1 MNKNTLKDYL
11 RQIFAEGGDPGAGD
25 PEGGKGG
32 EPGADDK
39 GGKGGTAEPD
49 NKDTKK
55 YSDADVDEI
64 INKKFAKWQKEQE
77 KKISEAEKLAGMN
90 AQEKAEHERD
100 KLQKELDELKRA
112 NSVAEME
119 KTARTMLRDDGV
131 NVPDEVVS
139 SLIAED
145 ADNTKA
151 KVEAFSKAF
160 KEAVQ
165 TAVKDALKGKAPATG
180 KSGSTLTKAD
190 ILKIANRAERQKA
203 IAEHIDLFQ

>member
-1 MNKNTLKDYL
+1 MEFKDYL
-11 RQIFAEGGDPGAGD
+11 RQIFAEDGGSDGADDKGA
-25 PEGGKGG
+25 KGG
-32 EPGADDK
+32 NPGADDK
-39 GGKGGTAEPD
+39 GGNNGNAEPD
-49 NKDTKK
+49 KDTKK
-55 YSDADVDEI
+55 YSDAEVDEI

-100 KLQKELDELKRA
+100 TLQKELDELKRA
-112 NSVAEME
+112 NSIAEME
-119 KTARTMLRDDGV
+119 KTARTMLHDDGV

-139 SLIAED
+139 SLIADD

-180 KSGSTLTKAD
+180 KGGSTLTKAD

>member
-1 MNKNTLKDYL
+1 MELKDYL
-11 RQIFAEGGDPGAGD
+11 RQIFAEDGGNDGNDDKGA
-25 PEGGKGG
+25 KGG
-32 EPGADDK
+32 NPGADDK
-39 GGKGGTAEPD
+39 GGNNGKAEPD
-49 NKDTKK
+49 SKDTKK

-100 KLQKELDELKRA
+100 VLQKELDELKRA
-112 NSVAEME
+112 NSIAEME
-119 KTARTMLRDDGV
+119 KTARTMLCDDGV

-151 KVEAFSKAF
+151 KVEAFSKVF

-165 TAVKDALKGKAPATG
+165 AAVKDALKGKAPATG
-180 KSGSTLTKAD
+180 KGGSTLTKAD
-190 ILKIANRAERQKA
+190 ILKITNRAERQKA

>member
-1 MNKNTLKDYL
+1 MEFKDYL
-11 RQIFAEGGDPGAGD
+11 RQIFAEDGGNDGND
-25 PEGGKGG
+25 DKGG
-32 EPGADDK
+32 NPGADDK
-39 GGKGGTAEPD
+39 GG

-55 YSDADVDEI
+55 YSDAEVDEI

-77 KKISEAEKLAGMN
+77 RKISEAEKLAGMN

-100 KLQKELDELKRA
+100 TLQKELDALKRA
-112 NSVAEME
+112 NSIAEME
-119 KTARTMLRDDGV
+119 KTARTMLHDDGV

-139 SLIAED
+139 SLIADD

-180 KSGSTLTKAD
+180 KGGSTLTKAD

-203 IAEHIDLFQ
+203 IAEHIELFQ

>member
-1 MNKNTLKDYL
+1 MNFRDYL
-11 RQIFAEGGDPGAGD
+11 RQIFAEDGGNDGNDDKGA
-25 PEGGKGG
+25 KGG
-32 EPGADDK
+32 NPGADDK
-39 GGKGGTAEPD
+39 GGNNGKAEPD
-49 NKDTKK
+49 SKDTKK

-100 KLQKELDELKRA
+100 TLQKELDELKRA
-112 NSVAEME
+112 NSIAEME
-119 KTARTMLRDDGV
+119 KTARTMLHDDGV

-151 KVEAFSKAF
+151 KVEAFSKVF

-165 TAVKDALKGKAPATG
+165 AAVKDALKGKAPATG
-180 KSGSTLTKAD
+180 KGGSTLTKAD
-190 ILKIANRAERQKA
+190 ILKITNRAERQKA

>member
-11 RQIFAEGGDPGAGD
+11 RQLFAEGGDPGAGD
-25 PEGGKGG
+25 PEGGD
-32 EPGADDK
+32 PGADDK
-39 GGKGGTAEPD
+39 GGKGGNAEPD

-55 YSDADVDEI
+55 YSDADVDDI
-64 INKKFAKWQKEQE
+64 IYKMFAMWQKEQE
-77 KKISEAEKLAGMN
+77 IKISEAEKLAGMN

-100 KLQKELDELKRA
+100 TLQKELDELKRA
-112 NSVAEME
+112 NSIAEME

-165 TAVKDALKGKAPATG
+165 TAVKEALKGKAPATG
-180 KSGSTLTKAD
+180 KGGSTLTKAD

>member
-1 MNKNTLKDYL
+1 MKFKDYL
-11 RQIFAEGGDPGAGD
+11 RQIFAEGGDPGANDPQGGD
-25 PEGGKGG
+25 P
-32 EPGADDK
+32 GANDK
-39 GGKGGTAEPD
+39 GGKGGNAEPD

-100 KLQKELDELKRA
+100 KLQKELDDLKRA

-119 KTARTMLRDDGV
+119 KTARAMLRDDGV
-131 NVPDEVVS
+131 TVPDEVVS

-145 ADNTKA
+145 ADTTKT

-160 KEAVQ
+160 KEAIQ

-180 KSGSTLTKAD
+180 KGGSTLTKAD
-190 ILKIANRAERQKA
+190 ILKITNRAERQKA

>member
-1 MNKNTLKDYL
+1 MEFKDYL
-11 RQIFAEGGDPGAGD
+11 RQIFAEDGGNDGADD
-25 PEGGKGG
+25 PEGGKSG

-39 GGKGGTAEPD
+39 GGNNGTAEPD
-49 NKDTKK
+49 GKETKK
-55 YSDADVDEI
+55 YSDAEVDEI

-100 KLQKELDELKRA
+100 TLQKELDELKRA
-112 NSVAEME
+112 NSIAEME

-145 ADNTKA
+145 ADSTKT

-180 KSGSTLTKAD
+180 KGGSTLTKAD

>member
-1 MNKNTLKDYL
+1 MEFKDYL
-11 RQIFAEGGDPGAGD
+11 RQIFAEDGGNDGND
-25 PEGGKGG
+25 DKGG
-32 EPGADDK
+32 NPGADDK
-39 GGKGGTAEPD
+39 GGNNG
-49 NKDTKK
+49 KDTKK

-100 KLQKELDELKRA
+100 TLQKELDELKRA
-112 NSVAEME
+112 NSIAEME
-119 KTARTMLRDDGV
+119 KTARTMLHDDGV

-145 ADNTKA
+145 ADSTKT

-165 TAVKDALKGKAPATG
+165 KAVKDALKGKAPATG
-180 KSGSTLTKAD
+180 KGGSTLTKAD
-190 ILKIANRAERQKA
+190 ILKITNRAERQKA

>member
-1 MNKNTLKDYL
+1 MEFKDYL
-11 RQIFAEGGDPGAGD
+11 RQIFAEDGGNDGADDKGA
-25 PEGGKGG
+25 KGG
-32 EPGADDK
+32 NPGADDK
-39 GGKGGTAEPD
+39 GGKNGNAEPD
-49 NKDTKK
+49 SNGTKK

-77 KKISEAEKLAGMN
+77 KKISEAEKLAGCGMN

-100 KLQKELDELKRA
+100 KLQKELDELKHA
-112 NSVAEME
+112 NTIAEME

-139 SLIAED
+139 SLIADD

-180 KSGSTLTKAD
+180 KGGSTLTKAD
-190 ILKIANRAERQKA
+190 ILKITNRAERQKA

>member
-11 RQIFAEGGDPGAGD
+11 RQIFAEDGGND
-25 PEGGKGG
+25 PEGGKSG

-112 NSVAEME
+112 NSIAEME

-165 TAVKDALKGKAPATG
+165 DAVKEALKGKAPSTG
-180 KSGSTLTKAD
+180 KGGSTLTKAD

-203 IAEHIDLFQ
+203 ITEHIELFQ

>member
-1 MNKNTLKDYL
+1 MEFKDYL
-11 RQIFAEGGDPGAGD
+11 RQIFAEDGGSDGNDDKGA
-25 PEGGKGG
+25 KGG

-39 GGKGGTAEPD
+39 GGKNDGAEPD
-49 NKDTKK
+49 SKGTKK
-55 YSDADVDEI
+55 YSDAEVDEI

-77 KKISEAEKLAGMN
+77 RKISEAEKLAGMN

-100 KLQKELDELKRA
+100 TLQKELDELKRA
-112 NSVAEME
+112 NSIAEME
-119 KTARTMLRDDGV
+119 KTARTMLHDDGV

-139 SLIAED
+139 CLIADD

-180 KSGSTLTKAD
+180 KGGSTLTKAD

>member
-1 MNKNTLKDYL
+1 MEFKDYL
-11 RQIFAEGGDPGAGD
+11 RQIFAEDGGNDGNDGND
-25 PEGGKGG
+25 DKGG
-32 EPGADDK
+32 NPGADDK
-39 GGKGGTAEPD
+39 GGKNGNAEPD
-49 NKDTKK
+49 DKDTKK
-55 YSDADVDEI
+55 YTDADVDEI

-100 KLQKELDELKRA
+100 TLQKELDELKHA
-112 NSVAEME
+112 NSIAEME
-119 KTARTMLRDDGV
+119 KTARTMLHDDGV

-145 ADNTKA
+145 ADSTKA

-165 TAVKDALKGKAPATG
+165 IAVKDALKGKAPATG
-180 KSGSTLTKAD
+180 KGGSTLTKAD

>member
-1 MNKNTLKDYL
+1 MEFKDYL
-11 RQIFAEGGDPGAGD
+11 RQIFAEDGGNDGNDDNGA
-25 PEGGKGG
+25 KGG
-32 EPGADDK
+32 EPGADGK
-39 GGKGGTAEPD
+39 GGKNGNAEPD
-49 NKDTKK
+49 NKDAKK
-55 YSDADVDEI
+55 YSDAEVDEI

-100 KLQKELDELKRA
+100 TLQKELDELKRA
-112 NSVAEME
+112 NSIAEME
-119 KTARTMLRDDGV
+119 KTARTMLHDDGV
-131 NVPDEVVS
+131 NVPDEVLS
-139 SLIAED
+139 SLIADD

-180 KSGSTLTKAD
+180 KGGSTLTKAD

>member
-1 MNKNTLKDYL
+1 MNYKDYL
-11 RQIFAEGGDPGAGD
+11 RQIFAEDGGSEGNDDKGA
-25 PEGGKGG
+25 KGG
-32 EPGADDK
+32 NPGADDK
-39 GGKGGTAEPD
+39 GGNNGKAEPD
-49 NKDTKK
+49 SNGTKK
-55 YSDADVDEI
+55 YSDAEVDEI

-100 KLQKELDELKRA
+100 TLQKELDELKRA
-112 NSVAEME
+112 NSIAEME
-119 KTARTMLRDDGV
+119 KTARTMLHDDGV

-139 SLIAED
+139 CLIADD

-165 TAVKDALKGKAPATG
+165 KAVKDALKGKAPATG
-180 KSGSTLTKAD
+180 KGGSTLTKAD
-190 ILKIANRAERQKA
+190 ILKITNRAERQKA

>member
-25 PEGGKGG
+25 PEGGD
-32 EPGADDK
+32 PWADDK
-39 GGKGGTAEPD
+39 GGKGGNAEPD

-190 ILKIANRAERQKA
+190 ILKITNRAERQKA
-203 IAEHIDLFQ
+203 IAEHIELFQ

>member
-1 MNKNTLKDYL
+1 MEFKDYL
-11 RQIFAEGGDPGAGD
+11 RQIFAEDGGNDGND
-25 PEGGKGG
+25 DKGG
-32 EPGADDK
+32 NPGADDK
-39 GGKGGTAEPD
+39 GGNNGTAEPD
-49 NKDTKK
+49 SNGTKK
-55 YSDADVDEI
+55 YSDAEVDEI

-77 KKISEAEKLAGMN
+77 RKISEAEKLAGMN

-100 KLQKELDELKRA
+100 TLQEELDKLKRA
-112 NSVAEME
+112 NSIAEME
-119 KTARTMLRDDGV
+119 KTARTMLHDDGV

-139 SLIAED
+139 CLIADD
-145 ADNTKA
+145 ADNTKT

-180 KSGSTLTKAD
+180 KGGSTLTKAD

>member
-11 RQIFAEGGDPGAGD
+11 RQLFAEDGGNDGADDKGAKGGD
-25 PEGGKGG
+25 
-32 EPGADDK
+32 PGADDK
-39 GGKGGTAEPD
+39 GGNNGKAEPD
-49 NKDTKK
+49 NKYTKK

-100 KLQKELDELKRA
+100 TLQKELDELKRA
-112 NSVAEME
+112 NSIAEME
-119 KTARTMLRDDGV
+119 KTARTMLHDDGV

-139 SLIAED
+139 SLIADD

-180 KSGSTLTKAD
+180 KGGSTLTKAD

>member
-1 MNKNTLKDYL
+1 MEFKDYL
-11 RQIFAEGGDPGAGD
+11 RQIFAEDGGSDGNDDKGA
-25 PEGGKGG
+25 KGG
-32 EPGADDK
+32 NPGADDK
-39 GGKGGTAEPD
+39 GGNNGKAEPD
-49 NKDTKK
+49 NKDAKK
-55 YSDADVDEI
+55 YSDADVDNI

-77 KKISEAEKLAGMN
+77 RKISEAEKLAGMN

-100 KLQKELDELKRA
+100 TLQKELDELKRA
-112 NSVAEME
+112 NSIAEME
-119 KTARTMLRDDGV
+119 KTARTMLHDDGV

-139 SLIAED
+139 SLIADD

-180 KSGSTLTKAD
+180 KGGSTLTKAD

>member
-1 MNKNTLKDYL
+1 MEFKDYL
-11 RQIFAEGGDPGAGD
+11 RQIFAEDGGSDGND
-25 PEGGKGG
+25 DKGG
-32 EPGADDK
+32 NPGADDK
-39 GGKGGTAEPD
+39 GGNNGNAEPD
-49 NKDTKK
+49 SKDTKK

-100 KLQKELDELKRA
+100 TLQKELDALKRA
-112 NSVAEME
+112 NSIAEME
-119 KTARTMLRDDGV
+119 KTARTMLHDDGV

-139 SLIAED
+139 SLIADD

-165 TAVKDALKGKAPATG
+165 KVVKDALKGKAPATG
-180 KSGSTLTKAD
+180 KGGSTLTKAD
-190 ILKIANRAERQKA
+190 ILKITNRAERQKA

>member
-1 MNKNTLKDYL
+1 MEFKDYL
-11 RQIFAEGGDPGAGD
+11 RQIFAEDGGSDGADDNGA
-25 PEGGKGG
+25 KGG
-32 EPGADDK
+32 NPGAD
-39 GGKGGTAEPD
+39 GKAEPD
-49 NKDTKK
+49 SKDTKK

-100 KLQKELDELKRA
+100 TLQKELDGLKRA
-112 NSVAEME
+112 NSIAEME
-119 KTARTMLRDDGV
+119 KTARTMLHDDGV

-180 KSGSTLTKAD
+180 KGGSTLTKAD

-203 IAEHIDLFQ
+203 IAEHIELFQ

>member
-1 MNKNTLKDYL
+1 MEFKDYL
-11 RQIFAEGGDPGAGD
+11 RQIFAEDGGNDGNDDKGAN
-25 PEGGKGG
+25 GGN
-32 EPGADDK
+32 PGADDK
-39 GGKGGTAEPD
+39 GGNDDGAEHDDCP
-49 NKDTKK
+49 DTKK
-55 YSDADVDEI
+55 YSDAEVDEI

-100 KLQKELDELKRA
+100 TLQKELDELKRA
-112 NSVAEME
+112 NSIAEME

-145 ADNTKA
+145 ADSTKT

-190 ILKIANRAERQKA
+190 ILKITNRAERQKA

>member
-1 MNKNTLKDYL
+1 MELKDYL
-11 RQIFAEGGDPGAGD
+11 RQIFAEDGGNDGND
-25 PEGGKGG
+25 DNGGN
-32 EPGADDK
+32 PGADDK
-39 GGKGGTAEPD
+39 GGNNG
-49 NKDTKK
+49 KDTKK

-100 KLQKELDELKRA
+100 TLQKELDELKRA
-112 NSVAEME
+112 NSIAEME
-119 KTARTMLRDDGV
+119 KTARTMLHDDGV

-139 SLIAED
+139 SLIADD

-180 KSGSTLTKAD
+180 KGGSTLTKAD

>member
-1 MNKNTLKDYL
+1 MEFKDYL
-11 RQIFAEGGDPGAGD
+11 RQIFAEDGGNDGAD
-25 PEGGKGG
+25 DKGG
-32 EPGADDK
+32 NPGADDK
-39 GGKGGTAEPD
+39 GGKNGNAEPD
-49 NKDTKK
+49 DKDTKK
-55 YSDADVDEI
+55 YTDAEVDEI
-64 INKKFAKWQKEQE
+64 INRKFAKWQKEQE

-100 KLQKELDELKRA
+100 TLQKELDELKRA
-112 NSVAEME
+112 NNIAEME
-119 KTARTMLRDDGV
+119 KTARTMLHDDGV

-139 SLIAED
+139 SLIADD

-180 KSGSTLTKAD
+180 KGGSTLTKAD

>member
-1 MNKNTLKDYL
+1 MEFKDYL
-11 RQIFAEGGDPGAGD
+11 RQIFAEDGGSDGADDKGA
-25 PEGGKGG
+25 KGG
-32 EPGADDK
+32 NPGADDK
-39 GGKGGTAEPD
+39 GGNNGNAEPD
-49 NKDTKK
+49 SKK
-55 YSDADVDEI
+55 YSDAEVDEI

-77 KKISEAEKLAGMN
+77 RKISEAEKLAGMN

-100 KLQKELDELKRA
+100 TLQKELDELKRA
-112 NSVAEME
+112 NSIAEME
-119 KTARTMLRDDGV
+119 KTARTMLHDDGV

-139 SLIAED
+139 SLIADD

-180 KSGSTLTKAD
+180 KGGSTLTKAD

>member
-1 MNKNTLKDYL
+1 MEFKDYF
-11 RQIFAEGGDPGAGD
+11 RQIFAEDGGSDGNDDKGA
-25 PEGGKGG
+25 KGG
-32 EPGADDK
+32 NPGADDK
-39 GGKGGTAEPD
+39 GGNNGKAEPD

-55 YSDADVDEI
+55 YSDADVDNI

-77 KKISEAEKLAGMN
+77 RKISEAEKLAGMN

-100 KLQKELDELKRA
+100 TLQKELDELKRA
-112 NSVAEME
+112 NSIAEME
-119 KTARTMLRDDGV
+119 KTARTMLHDDGV

-139 SLIAED
+139 CLIAED
-145 ADNTKA
+145 ADSTKT

-165 TAVKDALKGKAPATG
+165 AAVKDALKGKAPATG
-180 KSGSTLTKAD
+180 KGGSTLTKAD

>member
-1 MNKNTLKDYL
+1 MEFKDYL
-11 RQIFAEGGDPGAGD
+11 RQIFAEDGGNDRADDNGA
-25 PEGGKGG
+25 KGG
-32 EPGADDK
+32 NSGADDK
-39 GGKGGTAEPD
+39 GGNNGTAEPD
-49 NKDTKK
+49 SKDGKDTKK

-100 KLQKELDELKRA
+100 TLQKELDELKRA
-112 NSVAEME
+112 NSIAEME
-119 KTARTMLRDDGV
+119 KTARTMLHDDGV

-139 SLIAED
+139 SLIADD

-180 KSGSTLTKAD
+180 KGGSTLTKAD

>member
-1 MNKNTLKDYL
+1 MEFKDYL
-11 RQIFAEGGDPGAGD
+11 KQIFAEDGGSDGNDDKGA
-25 PEGGKGG
+25 KGG
-32 EPGADDK
+32 NPGADDK
-39 GGKGGTAEPD
+39 GGKNGNAEPD
-49 NKDTKK
+49 KDTKK

-100 KLQKELDELKRA
+100 KLQKELDELKHA
-112 NSVAEME
+112 NTIAELE
-119 KTARTMLRDDGV
+119 KTARAMLRDDGV

-145 ADNTKA
+145 ADNTKT

-165 TAVKDALKGKAPATG
+165 DAVKEALKGKAPATG
-180 KSGSTLTKAD
+180 KGGSTLTKAD
-190 ILKIANRAERQKA
+190 ILKITNRAERQKA

>member
-1 MNKNTLKDYL
+1 MEFKDYL
-11 RQIFAEGGDPGAGD
+11 RQIFAEDGGSDGADDKGA
-25 PEGGKGG
+25 KGG
-32 EPGADDK
+32 NPGADDK
-39 GGKGGTAEPD
+39 GGNNGKAEPD
-49 NKDTKK
+49 SNGTKK
-55 YSDADVDEI
+55 YSDAEVDEI

-77 KKISEAEKLAGMN
+77 RKISEAEKLAGMN

-100 KLQKELDELKRA
+100 TLQKELDDLKRA
-112 NSVAEME
+112 NSIAEME
-119 KTARTMLRDDGV
+119 KTARTMLHDDGV

-139 SLIAED
+139 SLIADD
-145 ADNTKA
+145 ADNTKT

-180 KSGSTLTKAD
+180 KGGSTLTKAD

>member
-1 MNKNTLKDYL
+1 MEFKNYL
-11 RQIFAEGGDPGAGD
+11 RQIFAEDGGNDGADDKGA
-25 PEGGKGG
+25 KGG
-32 EPGADDK
+32 NPGADDK
-39 GGKGGTAEPD
+39 GGKNDGAEPD
-49 NKDTKK
+49 NNDTKK
-55 YSDADVDEI
+55 YSDAEVDEI

-100 KLQKELDELKRA
+100 TLQKELDQLKRA
-112 NSVAEME
+112 NSIAEME
-119 KTARTMLRDDGV
+119 KTARTMLHDDGV

-139 SLIAED
+139 SLIADD

-180 KSGSTLTKAD
+180 KGGSTLTKAD
-190 ILKIANRAERQKA
+190 ILKITNRAERQKA

>member
-1 MNKNTLKDYL
+1 MEFKDYL
-11 RQIFAEGGDPGAGD
+11 RQIFAEDGGNDGNDDKGA
-25 PEGGKGG
+25 KGG

-39 GGKGGTAEPD
+39 GGND
-49 NKDTKK
+49 NEDTKK
-55 YSDADVDEI
+55 YSDAEVDEI

-100 KLQKELDELKRA
+100 TLQKELDELKRA
-112 NSVAEME
+112 NSIAEME
-119 KTARTMLRDDGV
+119 KTARTMLHDDGV

-139 SLIAED
+139 SLIADD

-180 KSGSTLTKAD
+180 KGGSTLTKAD
-190 ILKIANRAERQKA
+190 ILKITNRAERQKA
-203 IAEHIDLFQ
+203 IAEHIELFQ

>member
-1 MNKNTLKDYL
+1 MEFKDYL
-11 RQIFAEGGDPGAGD
+11 RQIFAEDGGNDRADDNGA
-25 PEGGKGG
+25 KGG
-32 EPGADDK
+32 NPGADDK
-39 GGKGGTAEPD
+39 GGNNGTAEPD
-49 NKDTKK
+49 SKDGKDTKK

-100 KLQKELDELKRA
+100 TLQKELDELKRA
-112 NSVAEME
+112 NSIAEME
-119 KTARTMLRDDGV
+119 KTARTMLHDDGV

-139 SLIAED
+139 SLIADD

-180 KSGSTLTKAD
+180 KGGSTLTKAD

>member
-1 MNKNTLKDYL
+1 
-11 RQIFAEGGDPGAGD
+11 
-25 PEGGKGG
+25 
-32 EPGADDK
+32 
-39 GGKGGTAEPD
+39 
-49 NKDTKK
+49 
-55 YSDADVDEI
+55 
-64 INKKFAKWQKEQE
+64 
-77 KKISEAEKLAGMN
+77 MN

-100 KLQKELDELKRA
+100 TLQKELDELKRA
-112 NSVAEME
+112 NSIAEME

-165 TAVKDALKGKAPATG
+165 DAVKEALKGKAPSTG
-180 KSGSTLTKAD
+180 KGGSTLTKAD
-190 ILKIANRAERQKA
+190 ILKITNRAERQKA

>member
-1 MNKNTLKDYL
+1 MELKDYL
-11 RQIFAEGGDPGAGD
+11 RQIFAEDGGSDGND
-25 PEGGKGG
+25 DKGG
-32 EPGADDK
+32 NPGADDK
-39 GGKGGTAEPD
+39 GGNNDGAEPD
-49 NKDTKK
+49 SKATKK
-55 YSDADVDEI
+55 YSDAEVDEI

-77 KKISEAEKLAGMN
+77 RKISEAEKLAGMN

-100 KLQKELDELKRA
+100 TLQKELDELKRA
-112 NSVAEME
+112 NSIAEME
-119 KTARTMLRDDGV
+119 KTARTMLHDDGV

-145 ADNTKA
+145 ADSTKT
-151 KVEAFSKAF
+151 KVESFSKAF

-190 ILKIANRAERQKA
+190 ILKITNRAERQKA

>member
-1 MNKNTLKDYL
+1 MEFKDYL
-11 RQIFAEGGDPGAGD
+11 RQIFAEDGGSDGNDDKGAKGGD
-25 PEGGKGG
+25 
-32 EPGADDK
+32 PGADDK
-39 GGKGGTAEPD
+39 GGNDDEAEPA

-55 YSDADVDEI
+55 YSDAEVDEI

-100 KLQKELDELKRA
+100 TLQKELDELKRA
-112 NSVAEME
+112 NSIAEME
-119 KTARTMLRDDGV
+119 KTARTMLHDDGV

-139 SLIAED
+139 SLIADD

-180 KSGSTLTKAD
+180 KGGSTLTKAD

>member
-1 MNKNTLKDYL
+1 MEFKDYL
-11 RQIFAEGGDPGAGD
+11 RQIFAEDGGNDGNDEGA
-25 PEGGKGG
+25 KGRN
-32 EPGADDK
+32 PGADDK
-39 GGKGGTAEPD
+39 GGNNGKAEPD
-49 NKDTKK
+49 SNGTKK
-55 YSDADVDEI
+55 YSDAEVDEI

-100 KLQKELDELKRA
+100 TLQKELDELKRA
-112 NSVAEME
+112 NSIAEME
-119 KTARTMLRDDGV
+119 KTARTMLHDDGV

-139 SLIAED
+139 SLIADD

-165 TAVKDALKGKAPATG
+165 KAVKDALKGKAPATG
-180 KSGSTLTKAD
+180 KGGSTLTKAD
-190 ILKIANRAERQKA
+190 ILKITNRAERQKA

>member
-1 MNKNTLKDYL
+1 MNYKDYL
-11 RQIFAEGGDPGAGD
+11 RQIFAEDGGSEGADDKGA
-25 PEGGKGG
+25 KGG
-32 EPGADDK
+32 NPGADDK
-39 GGKGGTAEPD
+39 GGNNGTAEPD
-49 NKDTKK
+49 SKDKDTKK
-55 YSDADVDEI
+55 YTDADVDEI

-112 NSVAEME
+112 NSIAEME

-139 SLIAED
+139 SLIADD
-145 ADNTKA
+145 ADSTKT

-180 KSGSTLTKAD
+180 KGGSTLTKAD

-203 IAEHIDLFQ
+203 IAEHIELFQ

>member
-1 MNKNTLKDYL
+1 MEFKDYL
-11 RQIFAEGGDPGAGD
+11 RQIFAEDGGNDGNDDKGAN
-25 PEGGKGG
+25 GGN
-32 EPGADDK
+32 PGADDK
-39 GGKGGTAEPD
+39 GGNDDGAEPD
-49 NKDTKK
+49 SKDTKK
-55 YSDADVDEI
+55 YSDAEVDEI

-100 KLQKELDELKRA
+100 TLQKELDELKRA
-112 NSVAEME
+112 NSIAEME
-119 KTARTMLRDDGV
+119 KTARTMLHDDGV

-145 ADNTKA
+145 ADSTKT

-190 ILKIANRAERQKA
+190 ILKITNRAERQKA